1 MLGIIY
7 LILAGILGYKA
18 SKILIEEG
26 TKFSFINR
34 IWLTLPASFGVGTLL
49 LTWVVYIISWF
60 FSVVGKVENP
70 LLYGN
75 AIGMAGVLIFIIL
88 IEVQKYR
95 SHSSLVRS
103 NMEIGLTEQI
113 DQDRKLKKKSR
124 KFSMDNLITDKS
136 RFKKELILFGLLAAF
151 ITYMMFYV
159 FYMKD
164 GILYSGLTVY
174 GDYAPHTAMIRSF
187 SMGNNFPTQYP
198 HYGGADVKYH
208 FMFQFLAGNL
218 EYLGM
223 RMDVAYNIVSLTSL
237 TGFLMLLYQLALRIT
252 GKMCCGV
259 LTIFLFFFRS
269 GMAFYRFV
277 WEHIQAGN
285 LLETLTENV
294 SFIGYT
300 TNENWGLWNLN
311 VYLNQR
317 HLAFGLLMV
326 TLALYLFM
334 DWLETGTM
342 HEEKGFVWMKE
353 RLFSKEGWRSRN
365 LEQALL
371 MGLFLGLCAFW
382 NGAAVI
388 GGLLILCGFAVF
400 SDGKLDYLIMAAV
413 TIFFSYL
420 QTKIFISGSAMSPQI
435 YLGFLAEDKTV
446 WGVVKYLFWMSGVF
460 FLGLLVLGWFMRR
473 RERAI
478 LLGFIFPTIFAF
490 VLLMTPDINVN
501 HKYIMISYA
510 FLTIFWA
517 WTICNFWTGERVKRN
532 VKIADERKTE
542 DIENEI
548 KKETSQSDVKTGRDR
563 KIRKFAGKVL
573 AAILTICLSITG
585 IYDFAVIVKGNG
597 PGRRVAVNM
606 NSDLTCWLAEHLD
619 KNDLLLT
626 PEYSMNEV
634 TMSGVMLYCGW
645 PYYAWSAG
653 YDTNYRAAQAV
664 TIYTTSDSET
674 LKSTVKQEKITYILF
689 EEGSEFEQQVCQEET
704 IAATYE
710 KVYETQDGRIRIYKT
725 N

>member
-60 FSVVGKVENP
+60 FSVIGKVKNP

-300 TNENWGLWNLN
+300 TNENWGLWNFN

-334 DWLETGTM
+334 DWLEAGTM

-460 FLGLLVLGWFMRR
+460 FLGLLVLVWFMRR

-689 EEGSEFEQQVCQEET
+689 EEGSEFEQQVCQEKT

>member
-7 LILAGILGYKA
+7 LILAEILGYKA

-103 NMEIGLTEQI
+103 NMEIDLTEQI
-113 DQDRKLKKKSR
+113 DKDRKLKKKSR
-124 KFSMDNLITDKS
+124 KLSMDNLITDKS

-159 FYMKD
+159 FYMKE

-174 GDYAPHTAMIRSF
+174 GDYAPHTAMMRSF

-223 RMDVAYNIVSLTSL
+223 RMDIAYNIVSLTSL

-269 GMAFYRFV
+269 GMAFFRFA

-300 TNENWGLWNLN
+300 TNENWGLWNFN

-353 RLFSKEGWRSRN
+353 RFFSKEGWRSRN

-420 QTKIFISGSAMSPQI
+420 QTKIFISGNAMSPQI

-460 FLGLLVLGWFMRR
+460 FLGLLALVWFMRR

-510 FLTIFWA
+510 FLTIFWT
-517 WTICNFWTGERVKRN
+517 WTICNLWTGERVNRN
-532 VKIADERKTE
+532 VQIADERKTE

-689 EEGSEFEQQVCQEET
+689 EEGSEFEQQVCQEKI